1 MNIEEIIRR
10 LEKIAEHAV
19 HTPGEKPFGLSLD
32 DGIAL
37 HEAVDLLRIRI
48 EQDKIKKQFI
58 EAFNTIRDAYNIP
71 ASREKI
77 LLNYL
82 LRNACCC
89 EKTTESKKDMKAV
102 KQK

>member
-19 HTPGEKPFGLSLD
+19 HTPGEIPLCMSLD
-32 DGIAL
+32 DGVAL
-37 HEAVDLLRIRI
+37 HEAVELLK
-48 EQDKIKKQFI
+48 EQDKIKEQFI
-58 EAFNTIRDAYNIP
+58 EAFNTIRDAYNKP
-71 ASREKI
+71 LNREKI

-89 EKTTESKKDMKAV
+89 EEKLLIGNNAIVAKKNY
-102 KQK
+102 